1 MHSPIFGYQDR
12 VFGSNKCPSLQ
23 FKTLFLECWVFFFLD
38 ILEIEWSRML
48 IISQDLFG
56 QTAKKYGDVAFT
68 TLIRILL
75 EFLVVKSMSF

>member
-1 MHSPIFGYQDR
+1 MLS
-12 VFGSNKCPSLQ
+12 
-23 FKTLFLECWVFFFLD
+23 FFFLD

-48 IISQDLFG
+48 IISQDLSG